1 MRLRISSMNV
11 CVYVCV
17 LSSSGGVQ
25 FCSATYR
32 LFKVAPSEQCR
43 DKDKIM
49 EVQYK
54 GRWEGRGGDG
64 RLRVG
69 GRGGWMH
76 GRGGEERDER
86 GEVREGEGREG
97 EELFV
102 GAMYIY
108 ELTLGVHQYV
118 THFVWV
124 TVWLYFGLS
133 CVCS

>member
-25 FCSATYR
+25 FGSATYR

-76 GRGGEERDER
+76 ERGGEER
-86 GEVREGEGREG
+86 VREGRGEGG
-97 EELFV
+97 
-102 GAMYIY
+102 
-108 ELTLGVHQYV
+108 
-118 THFVWV
+118 
-124 TVWLYFGLS
+124 
-133 CVCS
+133 